1 MLYSPGVPRRTEW
14 TLHLERA
21 IADLDALTAPT
32 LDRQA
37 IQALLGVSPRQ
48 ALRILHRLEGHQA
61 GQALVIGRQELK
73 EKLQQM
79 AGGGPVQFERVRRG
93 RIVEELARIGAERKA
108 RQTVIPNAAAIAGS
122 DSLPAAIRLK
132 QGRLEIAF
140 TSGEELLGLLLELA
154 HFVADDPERF
164 QRLTP
169 SGETL

>member
-21 IADLDALTAPT
+21 IADLDALTTPT

-37 IQALLGVSPRQ
+37 IQALLRVSPRQ
-48 ALRILHRLEGHQA
+48 ALRILHRLDGHQA
-61 GQALVIGRQELK
+61 GQALVIGREELK
-73 EKLQQM
+73 GKLQQM
-79 AGGGPVQFERVRRG
+79 AAGGPIQFERARRG
-93 RIVEELARIGAERKA
+93 RIVEELARIGTERKA
-108 RQTVIPNAAAIAGS
+108 RQTVIPAAPIAGA

-164 QRLTP
+164 RRLAP